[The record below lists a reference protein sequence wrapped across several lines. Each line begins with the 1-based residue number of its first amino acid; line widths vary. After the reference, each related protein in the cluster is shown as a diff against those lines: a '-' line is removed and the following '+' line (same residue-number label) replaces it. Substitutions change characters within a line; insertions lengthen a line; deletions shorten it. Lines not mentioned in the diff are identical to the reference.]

1 MEVFSYRII
10 DIEEQLK
17 QAMDEANK
25 ANTELEYQIS
35 LMEENML
42 TLQDNMNK
50 ELSKSY
56 RRGLTRG
63 GAFGFMLGFGLGL
76 IID

>member
-1 MEVFSYRII
+1 LEVFSYRII

-63 GAFGFMLGFGLGL
+63 ELLALCLVL
-76 IID
+76 V

>member
-1 MEVFSYRII
+1 M
-10 DIEEQLK
+10 K
-17 QAMDEANK
+17 ANK

-63 GAFGFMLGFGLGL
+63 ELLALCLVL
-76 IID
+76 V